1 MIKDFLF
8 LLHTI
13 CSLVYYVMYGVLWVT
28 FVAPYK
34 IIRWTYKIIRWIYYK
49 VSGWETV
56 SPQEKGVSYE
66 EAVAKSL
73 KKKGY
78 RNIKITPR
86 SGDFGADIIATDKFG
101 RKTCFQCKNYKGKV
115 GIGAVQEIAAAR
127 KHYGCEKAV
136 VVTNSTFTNAA
147 KKLALSNDIDLFE
160 CYEALF
166 Y

>member
-1 MIKDFLF
+1 MRKDILTFLY
-8 LLHTI
+8 TI
-13 CSLVYYVMYGVLWVT
+13 CSLVYYVMYGALWVT

-34 IIRWTYKIIRWIYYK
+34 IIRWFYYK
-49 VSGWETV
+49 VSG
-56 SPQEKGVSYE
+56 QERPTSQSKGYNYE
-66 EAVAKSL
+66 DRVAKSL
-73 KKKGY
+73 KRKGY

-101 RKTCFQCKNYKGKV
+101 RKTCFQCKNYEGTV

-127 KHYGCEKAV
+127 KHYGCKKAV

>member
-1 MIKDFLF
+1 MIYAIC
-8 LLHTI
+8 LL
-13 CSLVYYVMYGVLWVT
+13 VFYAMYVVLWVT
-28 FVAPYK
+28 FVAP
-34 IIRWTYKIIRWIYYK
+34 YKIIRWIYYK